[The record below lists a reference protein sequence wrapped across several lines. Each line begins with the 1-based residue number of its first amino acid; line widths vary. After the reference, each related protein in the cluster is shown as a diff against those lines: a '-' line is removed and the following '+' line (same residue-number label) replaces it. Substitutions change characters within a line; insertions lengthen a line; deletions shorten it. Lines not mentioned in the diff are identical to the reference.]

1 MKNIATVK
9 KSTYFDSVTLMGV
22 SKRLEKQEGIV
33 KVSVSMGTEL
43 NQGLL
48 REAGLNTPETDA
60 AGPNDLMI
68 VVVCEDNHDE
78 AEILRLVEDAL
89 TRREAADAAH
99 EADPA
104 TIRTA
109 LHCTPD
115 ANLALISVPGVY
127 AGFEAKRA
135 LQAGLNVMIFSDNV
149 SVEEEVALK
158 KLAHEKGLLV
168 MGPDCGTA
176 VINGVGLAFA
186 NGLRRGEVGVVGA
199 SGTGMQEVTALL
211 DCAGVGISQAIGT
224 GGRDLSDA
232 VGGVMTADALSMLA
246 ADEHTKV
253 LVVIAKSCAGKAA
266 QKISATLANIEKP
279 TVLCFLESG
288 ARVVAAGNVVV
299 VDTLEDAAREAARLA
314 GADFDVE
321 SEDVLFNEAAL
332 RLPDMAETQRYV
344 RGIFCGGTLA
354 NECRK
359 IFKKACPQAS
369 VFSNIAHEADEKYDG
384 TQVKADLFL
393 DMGDD
398 EFTVGRAH
406 PMIDPS
412 IRNDR
417 VLAEATNENVGVVL
431 FDVVLGYGAAR
442 DPLDG
447 LTQAIETAQAAV
459 KEQGRHVIF
468 LAHVLGTDSDPQS
481 RTAVVDALRKLGVIV
496 AATNAQAARLCARL
510 KKEMDK

>member
-109 LHCTPD
+109 LHRTPD

-246 ADEHTKV
+246 ADEQTKV

-321 SEDVLFNEAAL
+321 NEAVLFNEAAQSL
-332 RLPDMAETQRYV
+332 SDLAETQRLSL
-344 RGIFCGGTLA
+344 IH
-354 NECRK
+354 
-359 IFKKACPQAS
+359 I
-369 VFSNIAHEADEKYDG
+369 
-384 TQVKADLFL
+384 
-393 DMGDD
+393 
-398 EFTVGRAH
+398 
-406 PMIDPS
+406 
-412 IRNDR
+412 
-417 VLAEATNENVGVVL
+417 
-431 FDVVLGYGAAR
+431 
-442 DPLDG
+442 
-447 LTQAIETAQAAV
+447 
-459 KEQGRHVIF
+459 
-468 LAHVLGTDSDPQS
+468 
-481 RTAVVDALRKLGVIV
+481 
-496 AATNAQAARLCARL
+496 
-510 KKEMDK
+510 

>member
-1 MKNIATVK
+1 
-9 KSTYFDSVTLMGV
+9 
-22 SKRLEKQEGIV
+22 
-33 KVSVSMGTEL
+33 
-43 NQGLL
+43 
-48 REAGLNTPETDA
+48 
-60 AGPNDLMI
+60 
-68 VVVCEDNHDE
+68 
-78 AEILRLVEDAL
+78 
-89 TRREAADAAH
+89 
-99 EADPA
+99 
-104 TIRTA
+104 
-109 LHCTPD
+109 
-115 ANLALISVPGVY
+115 
-127 AGFEAKRA
+127 
-135 LQAGLNVMIFSDNV
+135 
-149 SVEEEVALK
+149 
-158 KLAHEKGLLV
+158 
-168 MGPDCGTA
+168 
-176 VINGVGLAFA
+176 
-186 NGLRRGEVGVVGA
+186 
-199 SGTGMQEVTALL
+199 MQEVTALL

-246 ADEHTKV
+246 ADEQTKV

-321 SEDVLFNEAAL
+321 NEDVLFNEAAQSL
-332 RLPDMAETQRYV
+332 SDLAETQRYV

-359 IFKKACPQAS
+359 IFKRACPQAS

-481 RTAVVDALRKLGVIV
+481 RAAVVDALRKLGVIV

>member
-22 SKRLEKQEGIV
+22 SKRLEKLEGIV

-68 VVVCEDNHDE
+68 VVVCNDDRNEQE
-78 AEILRLVEDAL
+78 LLAQVEEAL
-89 TRREAADAAH
+89 TRREAANAAR

-109 LHCTPD
+109 LQRMPQ
-115 ANLALISVPGVY
+115 ANLALISVPGAY

-149 SVEEEVALK
+149 PVEEEVMLK

-176 VINGVGLAFA
+176 VINGKGLAFA
-186 NGLRRGEVGVVGA
+186 NNLRRGEVGVVGA

-211 DCAGVGISQAIGT
+211 DNAGVGISQAVGT
-224 GGRDLSDA
+224 GGRDLSEA
-232 VGGVMTADALSMLA
+232 VGGVMTADALELFA
-246 ADEHTKV
+246 QDPETKV
-253 LVVIAKSCAGKAA
+253 IVVIGKSCGETAA
-266 QKISATLANIEKP
+266 RRISETLSRIDKP
-279 TVLCFLESG
+279 AVLCFLESG
-288 ARVVAAGNVVV
+288 ASVKDSEHVVVA
-299 VDTLEDAAREAARLA
+299 DTLEDAAEKAARLA
-314 GADFDVE
+314 GAQSPVQGD
-321 SEDVLFNEAAL
+321 EALYEQAKSGL
-332 RLPDMAETQRYV
+332 LKLTPMQRYV
-344 RGIFCGGTLA
+344 RGVFCGGTLA

-359 IFKKACPQAS
+359 IFKAMCPK
-369 VFSNIAHEADEKYDG
+369 VPVYSNIAHEAAEKYDG
-384 TQVKADLFL
+384 TQVAADIFL

-417 VLAEATNENVGVVL
+417 LFAEATDPEVGLVV
-431 FDVVLGYGAAR
+431 FDMVLGYGAAR
-442 DPLDG
+442 DPMDG
-447 LTQAIETAQAAV
+447 LSEVIRSARRTCRAE
-459 KEQGRHVIF
+459 GRDVIF
-468 LAHVLGTDSDPQS
+468 LSHVLGTDADPQN
-481 RTAVVDALRKLGVIV
+481 RAVVVDQLQALGVIV
-496 AATNAQAARLCARL
+496 AHTNAQAARLAARL
-510 KKEMDK
+510 KKEMGK